1 MPCDELLRVKVM
13 DFDRFS
19 SDEVMGEVEIDL
31 MEEVAKV
38 GRMSLDLFL
47 QFIHILI
54 SKWARWRST

>member
-47 QFIHILI
+47 HFILILI